1 MSYIWNCLLK
11 AEEMGIDKN
20 KIEFVNAEI
29 CSPYME
35 VSFEDLNTKVLPED
49 NKIEVNIY
57 YRFYEIFKEL
67 FDINYEEDKEIRN
80 VLLDII
86 LHFLGKLDLK
96 SGISKKELYKKF
108 ILQDIKNKVFGE
120 NLANNIN
127 AFNKRELD
135 SVLDGILTLYT
146 TGTSLYLFRK
156 VLTSVFKDSSIYA
169 SKDNVKKIY
178 IYLAEKR
185 DSLKISKIQGIIDT
199 FLPINNETLIF
210 WDKHFGIVG
219 VDSTMIIDNMIMV
232 E

>member
-108 ILQDIKNKVFGE
+108 ILQDIKDKVFGE
-120 NLANNIN
+120 SLANNIN

-156 VLTSVFKDSSIYA
+156 VLTSVFKDSSIYV

-185 DSLKISKIQGIIDT
+185 DSLNTNKVQVIIDT

-219 VDSTMIIDNMIMV
+219 VDSTMIMDKIIMV

>member
-86 LHFLGKLDLK
+86 LHFLGELDLK

-156 VLTSVFKDSSIYA
+156 VLTSVFKDSSIYV